1 MLVNTNNG
9 AQPQRGAGNRI
20 DRLRIRHLRLLELV
34 DRTGSLTAAAQ
45 TLHISQPGATK
56 MLHELEAAFQTTLVD
71 RTTRGG
77 VLSRSGRH
85 ALERLRIA
93 LGAVQAAGE
102 AAAGKA
108 ALPLVRVGIL
118 PLAGVA
124 LIPRLVAILAH
135 DGDLPRLQLVEG
147 AVSSVW
153 AQLRAGEID
162 CVIGRIDVDIARH
175 GLDDVDIR
183 PLHNECLAIACAL
196 GHTLA
201 RRRRLTMHQL
211 QEQHW
216 ILPPHTTYTRQ
227 ALEAAFLGQG
237 LAPPEPLIEST
248 AFHTNLATV
257 AQTELLTIAPQSA
270 VDFYHAL
277 GKVRALALATPF
289 PTDFLVFAT
298 LKATTHMS
306 SVERIACALQRIA
319 RPVARKPDWKPC

>member
-1 MLVNTNNG
+1 MTIQANNG
-9 AQPQRGAGNRI
+9 AQPWRGAGNRI

-102 AAAGKA
+102 AAADKA
-108 ALPLVRVGIL
+108 ALPLVRVGML

-124 LIPRLVAILAH
+124 LIPQLVAILVR

-147 AVSSVW
+147 AVSSVL

-162 CVIGRIDVDIARH
+162 CVIGRIDVDSARH
-175 GLDDVDIR
+175 GLDDLDIR
-183 PLHNECLAIACAL
+183 PLQDECLAIACAL

-201 RRRRLTMHQL
+201 RRRRLTMRQL
-211 QEQHW
+211 QGHQW
-216 ILPPHTTYTRQ
+216 ILPAHTTYTRQ
-227 ALEAAFLGQG
+227 AFEAAFLGQG
-237 LAPPEPLIEST
+237 LAPPEPLLEST

-270 VDFYHAL
+270 VAYYQAL
-277 GKVRALALATPF
+277 GKVQALALASPF

-298 LKATTHMS
+298 LKASAGMT
-306 SVERIACALQRIA
+306 SVERIASVLQQIA
-319 RPVARKPDWKPC
+319 RPVAGRPG

>member
-1 MLVNTNNG
+1 MALHASRNT
-9 AQPQRGAGNRI
+9 QSQRGADNRI

-108 ALPLVRVGIL
+108 ALPLVRVGML

-124 LIPRLVAILAH
+124 LIPRLVAILAR

-147 AVSSVW
+147 AVSSVL

-162 CVIGRIDVDIARH
+162 CVIGRIDVDSARH
-175 GLDDVDIR
+175 GLNDMDIR
-183 PLHNECLAIACAL
+183 ALHNERLAVACAL

-201 RRRRLTMHQL
+201 RRRRLTMRQL
-211 QEQHW
+211 QDYQW
-216 ILPPHTTYTRQ
+216 ILPTQATYTRQ
-227 ALEAAFLGQG
+227 AFEAAFLGQG

-270 VDFYHAL
+270 VAYYQAL
-277 GKVRALALATPF
+277 GKVRSLALATPF

-298 LKATTHMS
+298 LKATAGMS
-306 SVERIACALQRIA
+306 SVERIASVLQRIA
-319 RPVARKPDWKPC
+319 RPLP